1 MSKEIRSIK
10 IKQYFDSDPD
20 TSFLGEYSN
29 KRAKFSFD
37 RQFLGDMN
45 RNEYRYF
52 NPYPNPLTGKTQ
64 KEKKEL
70 YQWAKQNYERMES
83 LNNQNWFFFGLVVEA
98 EIIINGVI
106 QNISSGGLWGIE
118 SDSDRS
124 YLQEIIKDEITDLKD
139 QLKEIGFFDED
150 IEDIEIE
157 YNEDKFY

>member
-1 MSKEIRSIK
+1 MSKEISSIK

-52 NPYPNPLTGKTQ
+52 NPYPNPLEGKTQ
-64 KEKKEL
+64 KERKEL

-83 LNNQNWFFFGLVVEA
+83 LNNQNWFFFGLKAEA

-118 SDSDRS
+118 SDSNRS
-124 YLQEIIKDEITDLKD
+124 YIEDIIKEEIADLKD
-139 QLKEIGFFDED
+139 QLKEIGFSDED